1 MGQRNNLYIIWN
13 RGGIMANTFELIASS
28 TVGSGGASSIDFTS
42 IPSTYTDLAIK
53 LSLRNTSAG
62 GPAGFVLYYKLNTS
76 TANFSWRFA
85 GSDNTTVYSA
95 SGSDNLLS
103 YIPGSSVTASTFAS
117 YDMYIPNYAGSTYKS
132 SSLDTAIENNAAAGR
147 EIMTASLWSNTAAI
161 TSVGFYPD
169 SGTFAQYS
177 TAYLYGVKNA

>member
-1 MGQRNNLYIIWN
+1 
-13 RGGIMANTFELIASS
+13 MANTYELISS
-28 TVGSGGASSIDFTS
+28 VTVGSGGTSAIDFTS
-42 IPSTYTDLAIK
+42 IPSTYTDLSIK

-62 GPAGFVLYYKLNTS
+62 GPAAFVLYTKFNTS
-76 TANFSWRFA
+76 TANFSWNFA
-85 GSDNTTVYSA
+85 GSDNTTVYAA
-95 SGSDNLLS
+95 SGTDNLLT

-117 YDMYIPNYAGSTYKS
+117 YDMYIPNYAGSTNKPFYI
-132 SSLDTAIENNAAAGR
+132 DTAIENNAAAGR
-147 EIMTASLWSNTAAI
+147 EIMTASLRSNTAAI